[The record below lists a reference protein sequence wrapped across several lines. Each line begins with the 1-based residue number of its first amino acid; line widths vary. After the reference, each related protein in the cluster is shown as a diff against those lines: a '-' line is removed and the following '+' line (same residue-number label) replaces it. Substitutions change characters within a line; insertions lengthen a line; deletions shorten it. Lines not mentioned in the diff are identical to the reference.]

1 MFGYEKFDISLSFSI
16 GYLLIALVIIAGYTF
31 FTYRY
36 TVPPTG
42 IITKNILISLRA
54 FALSLLV
61 FIIFEPTLNL
71 TRKESIT
78 PLNLVFIDNS
88 RSMTINDGTDRKEK
102 TIQTAG
108 TLASAEN
115 QINAKFYLF
124 GNDVK
129 EVSADSLAEIY
140 FNEGATNIS
149 GIFNWIDK
157 NEIDASSVTLVTDGV
172 FNTGDNPYYDAVK
185 SNMPVFCIGVGDT
198 TQKKDVSLKK
208 VIFNEINYAETPT
221 TIAATVQNT
230 GFAGEEATVSF
241 FEDDSFISSQKIK
254 LSNAGIRNVNF
265 NYTPASGGEKKL
277 TVIISDMNGEFTTA
291 NNKKI
296 FYINVLSNKIKVLL
310 LASSPSSDLSFIKNC
325 LREDKNLSVNSITQI
340 AAGKFLENIDNR
352 QMDSADVLFLIG
364 FPSKDTP
371 EDLWKSVQD
380 LIKIKKVPYFLIV
393 SSNTSL
399 SRIANLQSELSFTLG
414 QLLSGDKQ
422 VQPEITPGNFNH
434 PILQHSTARASE
446 SWSQLPPVLQMNTL
460 FLPKPESKVL
470 ANIKISNKPVASPLL
485 LIRNFSGRR
494 SVTLLAQDIWRW
506 KLQTAL
512 KNSDL
517 FDSFIINSLR
527 WLNTADEMQRIKIRT
542 SKRNYSLGERTEF
555 TAQVLDESLNPVP
568 DAEIKVRIKAEKNSY
583 ETELQSLGAGIYDG
597 TISINETDDFIF
609 EAEIFHDGILLGRDK
624 GSFNIGEIDIEML
637 EPLMN
642 YNLLRLIADETGGE
656 MYFPEDYRSLLE
668 KLDEITR
675 SSHKEKIITSELRL
689 WSDEWLLIIAVVLLS
704 LEWFLRKR
712 IGLL

>member
-1 MFGYEKFDISLSFSI
+1 
-16 GYLLIALVIIAGYTF
+16 
-31 FTYRY
+31 
-36 TVPPTG
+36 
-42 IITKNILISLRA
+42 
-54 FALSLLV
+54 
-61 FIIFEPTLNL
+61 
-71 TRKESIT
+71 
-78 PLNLVFIDNS
+78 
-88 RSMTINDGTDRKEK
+88 MTINDGTDRKEK

-108 TLASAEN
+108 TLASSEDL
-115 QINAKFYLF
+115 INAKFYLF

-129 EVSADSLAEIY
+129 EISADSLTEIN
-140 FNEGATNIS
+140 FNEGATNIA

-185 SNMPVFCIGVGDT
+185 SNMPVFFIGVGDT
-198 TQKKDVSLKK
+198 TQNKDVSLKK
-208 VIFNEINYAETPT
+208 VIFNEFNYAETPT
-221 TIAATVQNT
+221 TIAATIQNT

-241 FEDDSFISSQKIK
+241 FENDSFISSQRIK

-265 NYTPASGGEKKL
+265 NYTPASSGEKKL
-277 TVIISDMNGEFTTA
+277 TVIISDMDGEFTNS
-291 NNKKI
+291 NNKKV

-310 LASSPSSDLSFIKNC
+310 LAGSPSADLSFIKNA
-325 LREDKNLSVNSITQI
+325 LKKDKNLTVNSITRI
-340 AAGKFLENIDNR
+340 STNRFLEDFNNKLP
-352 QMDSADVLFLIG
+352 DSADVFFLIG

-371 EDLWKSVQD
+371 EELWLRVQD
-380 LIKIKKVPYFLIV
+380 LIKIKKVPYFLMV

-399 SRIANLQSELSFTLG
+399 SRIANLQSELSFTMG
-414 QLLSGDKQ
+414 QLLNGYKQ
-422 VQPEITPGNFNH
+422 VQPEVTPGNFNH
-434 PILQHSTARASE
+434 PILQHSTASASE
-446 SWSQLPPVLQMNTL
+446 SWNQLPPVLQMNTI

-470 ANIKISNKPVASPLL
+470 TNIKINNKPVTSPLL
-485 LIRNFSGRR
+485 LIRNFSGRK

-512 KNSDL
+512 KKSDL

-527 WLNTADEMQRIKIRT
+527 WLNTADETQRIKIKT
-542 SKRNYSLGERTEF
+542 SKRNYSLGERIEF

-568 DAEIKVRIKAEKNSY
+568 DAEIKVRIKAEENSY

-597 TISINETDDFIF
+597 TISINETGDFIF
-609 EAEIFHDGILLGRDK
+609 EAEILRDEILLGTDK

-668 KLDEITR
+668 KLNDITR

-689 WSDEWLLIIAVVLLS
+689 WSDEWLLIISIALLS
-704 LEWFLRKR
+704 LEWFIRKR
-712 IGLL
+712 TGLL